1 MGILSLAHRTLRKV
15 TEDIESFRF
24 NTAVPAL
31 MILANELS
39 DYAAN
44 EPREET
50 MAEVLR
56 LLILMLSPMAPHL
69 AHEVWEQLGYG
80 DMLAT
85 EAWPEWDPEL
95 VAEKKATLVIQVD
108 GRVRDRIEVSA
119 EITAADAE
127 ELALSSQKVRDF
139 LEGRT
144 VRRVISR
151 PPDVVNLVV
160 G

>member
-1 MGILSLAHRTLRKV
+1 
-15 TEDIESFRF
+15 
-24 NTAVPAL
+24 
-31 MILANELS
+31 
-39 DYAAN
+39 
-44 EPREET
+44 
-50 MAEVLR
+50 
-56 LLILMLSPMAPHL
+56 
-69 AHEVWEQLGYG
+69 
-80 DMLAT
+80 MLAT
-85 EAWPEWDPEL
+85 EAWPDWDPEL